1 MHDFID
7 GPNYEITEMIM
18 TSLKYIKIPEISLVF
33 INALYICMYKYLIQ
47 NQNRWGV
54 SMEMEDLC
62 HGFTQGVSPELVFR
76 IHHNSYWRTSK
87 HKI

>member
-7 GPNYEITEMIM
+7 GPNYEIPEMIM
-18 TSLKYIKIPEISLVF
+18 TSLKYINTPETSLVF
-33 INALYICMYKYLIQ
+33 INVMYTCMYKYLIQ
-47 NQNRWGV
+47 NQNGWGV

-62 HGFTQGVSPELVFR
+62 HGFTQGVSPELVFC
-76 IHHNSYWRTSK
+76 IHHNSYWRISK